1 MIVSDY
7 GTMFVASRF
16 SVITNVGYSEVT
28 IGCAWS
34 VTVTNGCY
42 SIKTGAALAS
52 GIVTTTSVATG
63 TSTGAERISV

>member
-1 MIVSDY
+1 MMIGSDY
-7 GTMFVASRF
+7 GTMFAASRF
-16 SVITNVGYSEVT
+16 SVTTNVGYSEGT

-42 SIKTGAALAS
+42 SIIIGAALAS

-63 TSTGAERISV
+63 AST